1 MISCTEFIYSY
12 SELFKFIEK
21 KEGEGGVKAYWEHIS
36 DNYVA
41 PRLGECVRADG
52 IEGCYKYWAKALS
65 EEAADFT
72 MTLDDGV
79 FVIDMHHCP
88 SKGRLLEKKDIE
100 PYHNYCGH
108 CDLIYR
114 RVLEPFGLKYDYDM
128 TNTAKAQCKLTIS
141 KNK

>member
-21 KEGEGGVKAYWEHIS
+21 REGEQGVKTYWEHIS

-41 PRLGECVRADG
+41 PRLGECVHADG

-72 MTLDDGV
+72 MTLDNDI

-88 SKGRLLEKKDIE
+88 SKGRLLDKKNME

-108 CDLIYR
+108 CDLLYR
-114 RVLEPFGLKYDYDM
+114 RVLEPLGLKYDYDM
-128 TNTAKAQCKLTIS
+128 SGTANAQCKLTIS
-141 KNK
+141 KK